1 MRVASR
7 GPVKAD
13 DATRSPGFAGGMC
26 RLASPCL
33 RLLVALSV
41 VLAVAMPAGLWA
53 QKKAGAKLELTT
65 TAFAPGGNIPK
76 PFTCDGG
83 DVSPAL
89 AWTAPPPGTQS
100 FALIMDDPDAP
111 GGTFV
116 HWVVYNLPA
125 SAREL
130 PERLAPNAQLH
141 GGGFQGKNDF
151 PITGYAGPC
160 PPRGKP
166 HRYFFKLYALDT
178 QLNLKLGAR
187 KQDVE
192 PAMKGHILAEAQ
204 LMGQYGR

>member
-1 MRVASR
+1 
-7 GPVKAD
+7 
-13 DATRSPGFAGGMC
+13 
-26 RLASPCL
+26 
-33 RLLVALSV
+33 
-41 VLAVAMPAGLWA
+41 MPAGMWA
-53 QKKAGAKLELTT
+53 QKNAGAKLELKT
-65 TAFAPGGNIPK
+65 TAFTPGGNIPK
-76 PFTCDGG
+76 PFTCDGA

-89 AWTAPPPGTQS
+89 SWTEPPPGTQS

-116 HWVVYNLPA
+116 HWVVYNVPA
-125 SAREL
+125 SARQL
-130 PERLAPNAQLH
+130 PEGLPPNGQLH

-151 PITGYAGPC
+151 PITGYGGPC

-178 QLNLKLGAR
+178 QLNLKAGAR

-192 PAMKGHILAEAQ
+192 QAMKGHILAEAQ